1 MIDKETF
8 RTTYD
13 LFDKE
18 VVCEI
23 IDIYIAEH
31 PDRMKNLAIAV
42 ENSDFDA
49 LNKLAHSLKGVI
61 ANFYDDVA
69 YHHAKALEMKG
80 KERVIEGAAE
90 LLNELKVSSTAL
102 LEELKEIKKSY
113 V

>member
-31 PDRMKNLAIAV
+31 PDRMKNLTAAV
-42 ENSDFDA
+42 ENCDFDA
-49 LNKLAHSLKGVI
+49 LNKHAHSLKGVI

-80 KERVIEGAAE
+80 KSQEIEGAAE
-90 LLNELKVSSTAL
+90 LLAELKSSSTLL

-113 V
+113 L